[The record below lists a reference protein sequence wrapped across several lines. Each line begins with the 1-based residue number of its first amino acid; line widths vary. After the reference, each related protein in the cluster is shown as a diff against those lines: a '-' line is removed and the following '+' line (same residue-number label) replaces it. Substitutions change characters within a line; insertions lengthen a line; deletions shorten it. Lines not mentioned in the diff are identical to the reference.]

1 MTARLP
7 SRPDIRDSSIRD
19 GIAGERTRMVDWTK
33 GRNEAQAITEP
44 WTRQGGPGGA
54 IVLFDRDGVRESAS
68 GGFAVIEHRL
78 PFTPDTQNRLASISK
93 HICAVLLLREGVP
106 LEETLGSFIPELPET
121 LGAVPL
127 LDLALGIEQANLRV
141 RKERWG
147 PRTLDIDILD
157 YDGLSIHTDEL
168 TIPHPRMKARAFVLM
183 PLIDVA
189 PGFRIEG
196 RALSDWLSEADSAGI
211 EIADD
216 SRDWWRHK

>member
-1 MTARLP
+1 M
-7 SRPDIRDSSIRD
+7 SI
-19 GIAGERTRMVDWTK
+19 V
-33 GRNEAQAITEP
+33 
-44 WTRQGGPGGA
+44 
-54 IVLFDRDGVRESAS
+54 SAS
-68 GGFAVIEHRL
+68 EGFVTALLGLGGNVGDPVAAMCAALNVLDDHPQCRVIAVSRL
-78 PFTPDTQNRLASISK
+78 YRTPPWGKTDQDWFFNSAAR
-93 HICAVLLLREGVP
+93 V
-106 LEETLGSFIPELPET
+106 ETT

-157 YDGLSIHTDEL
+157 YDGLSIHTDQL

-211 EIADD
+211 EVADD
-216 SRDWWRHK
+216 SRDWWRRK